1 MRQQIGK
8 IIITDLGQ
16 TPFLKLA
23 KRCQKK
29 YKAELIPASTRK
41 KTAIYS
47 LLTVNLSFRKFIF
60 KQNQYVRRL

>member
-16 TPFLKLA
+16 TLFLKLA